1 MKFNKFFL
9 LVYILFISL
18 TKLNAQN
25 QIPIPEL
32 KRPVTDLVGVLSDS
46 EIQIIEKKILD
57 LEKEKGSQIAVLII
71 PTTGEESIEEYSMR
85 VVEKWKLGRKGIDDG
100 VLFLIATA
108 DRKMRI
114 EVGYGLEGAIPDA
127 KAKQILDDFVKPYFK
142 QGNFYKGIDT
152 GVDLLIKL
160 IRNEPLPEPKKEN
173 DNTSIW
179 YYIIFIVISLFLVF
193 AHFGVIS
200 NFYDYS
206 KTLGNIM
213 LILDIGLNIF
223 LFFLIQIEFFWIII
237 FITLIP
243 LGIISCIVI
252 PSSCETSSS
261 SSSSSDSYSWRSS
274 SSSSSSDSYSGGGG
288 SFGGGGASSSW

>member
-160 IRNEPLPEPKKEN
+160 IRNEPLPEPKNKIDDSMN
-173 DNTSIW
+173 LAFGFVFALFALGFH
-179 YYIIFIVISLFLVF
+179 FIALFL
-193 AHFGVIS
+193 
-200 NFYDYS
+200 NFVHS
-206 KTLGNIM
+206 KIRGIII
-213 LILDIGLNIF
+213 LILDLILISFLALIIPIWLAIF
-223 LFFLIQIEFFWIII
+223 LATFPIWFLTIII
-237 FITLIP
+237 LIITRVKTV
-243 LGIISCIVI
+243 GSV
-252 PSSCETSSS
+252 SKSSS
-261 SSSSSDSYSWRSS
+261 SWSGWSSSSDWSS
-274 SSSSSSDSYSGGGG
+274 GSSGGFSGGGG
-288 SFGGGGASSSW
+288 SFGGGGSSSSW